1 MIVYPKVTRIQKHLG
16 SNNIL
21 TTYNKPGTALDTKDM
36 NVIKVALVIEGLH
49 STGGSWAVQ
58 VWESIWWEKLSYLLC
73 YNTLWKKYQAFERA
87 IENIVKRI
95 GLRWILEDEFGGYHA
110 KMGKSVWYI

>member
-49 STGGSWAVQ
+49 STGGS
-58 VWESIWWEKLSYLLC
+58 
-73 YNTLWKKYQAFERA
+73 
-87 IENIVKRI
+87 
-95 GLRWILEDEFGGYHA
+95 
-110 KMGKSVWYI
+110 